1 MKTER
6 EGERMR
12 FIINDL
18 VYDTDKMEE
27 IATVRKWVKKY
38 HGIRHIR
45 ERDWKADAAHLM
57 EEQRRK
63 IPFDP

>member
-45 ERDWKADAAHLM
+45 ERD
-57 EEQRRK
+57 
-63 IPFDP
+63 